1 MAELNKIKNTKRNIA
16 FGIISKLISMFFPFV
31 IRSIILYEL
40 GVNYLG
46 LGSLFSSILQVLS
59 LAELGFGSAIVFS
72 MYKPIAND
80 DRETICALLNLY
92 RKIYFVIGTVIL
104 VAGAS
109 VAPFLRF
116 LISKDCPEDVNT
128 YILYFINLA
137 NVVIGYFF
145 FGYKESLLLAHQR
158 VDVDKILMIV
168 FESLMYGA
176 QIALLVI
183 FKNYYYYL
191 ICLPL
196 MTLSINLCRNVVVDR
211 MFPLYRASGTI
222 GKDDR
227 KEIYKRV
234 FGLMLSRICQV
245 CRNSFDSIVISMFL
259 GLILLGRYQNYYYI
273 MNMVIAFLTILTT
286 SIVAGVGNDV
296 VTKTK
301 EENYQRFLLF
311 HFVYNWIASWC
322 CVCLLCLYQ
331 PFMKIWVGQENMLSF
346 ALVVCMCVY
355 FYSLKVGDVTSLY
368 RDATGM
374 FWIDRYRPIVES
386 LANLALN
393 FSLVYF
399 FGLYGVVISTIVS
412 IVFINIPWSI
422 HILFKHY
429 FKTRCREYVFSILF
443 YLLVLILASGGTYYV
458 CSFVHLS
465 STVGNLAVKF
475 AVCLVLPNALFALA
489 FFKTKRFGESK
500 ELARVALKRR

>member
-1 MAELNKIKNTKRNIA
+1 MAELNKIKNTKRNIL
-16 FGIISKLISMFFPFV
+16 FGIVSKLVSMMFPFV

-40 GVNYLG
+40 GANYLG

-72 MYKPIAND
+72 MYKPIANND
-80 DRETICALLNLY
+80 KDTICALLNLY
-92 RKIYFVIGTVIL
+92 RKVYLIIGVVIL
-104 VAGAS
+104 VVGIS
-109 VAPFLRF
+109 VSPFLKH
-116 LISKDCPEDVNT
+116 LISKDCPENINI
-128 YILYFINLA
+128 YILYFINLS
-137 NVVIGYFF
+137 NVVISYFF

-158 VDVDKILMIV
+158 VDVDKILFLV
-168 FESLMYGA
+168 FETLMYSS
-176 QIALLVI
+176 QIVLLFV

-196 MTLSINLCRNVVVDR
+196 MTLCVNISRNIVVTR
-211 MFPLYRASGTI
+211 MFPLYRASGSI
-222 GKDDR
+222 CKADR

-245 CRNSFDSIVISMFL
+245 CRNSFDSIAISAFL
-259 GLILLGRYQNYYYI
+259 GLVILGQYQNYYYI

-311 HFVYNWIASWC
+311 HFIYNWIASWC
-322 CVCLLCLYQ
+322 SVCLLCLYQ
-331 PFMKIWVGQENMLSF
+331 PFMSIWVGQDNMLSF
-346 ALVVCMCVY
+346 GLVVCMCVY

-374 FWIDRYRPIVES
+374 FWIDRFRPIVES
-386 LANLALN
+386 IANLVLN

-399 FGLYGVVISTIVS
+399 FGLYGVVVSTIIS

-429 FKTRCREYVFSILF
+429 FQSRSKEYILEVLF
-443 YLLVLILASGGTYYV
+443 CSLVLIIISVGTYFV
-458 CSFVHLS
+458 CSFVRIS
-465 STVGNLAVKF
+465 NAYANLAIRF
-475 AVCLVLPNALFALA
+475 LICLVFPNLLLMTTFM
-489 FFKTKRFGESK
+489 KTKRFKESRD
-500 ELARVALKRR
+500 LALYALKRH